1 TTFTTFSPHSCKT
14 SARASEASSPPSR
27 GATMTNSRLA
37 IVGLA
42 TGMLLA
48 ATPALAGNGHA
59 TPSASVDQLGPK
71 NLPCTRNAPKQTLTA
86 TTGGNQIPLRALCE
100 DELGPKYL
108 LSHC

>member
-1 TTFTTFSPHSCKT
+1 
-14 SARASEASSPPSR
+14 
-27 GATMTNSRLA
+27 MTNSRLA

-59 TPSASVDQLGPK
+59 APSACLDQLGPK
-71 NLPCTRNAPKQTLTA
+71 YMPCTGSGPTRTITA
-86 TTGGNQIPLRALCE
+86 TTGGSQKTLRALCE

>member
-1 TTFTTFSPHSCKT
+1 
-14 SARASEASSPPSR
+14 
-27 GATMTNSRLA
+27 MTNHKLA

-48 ATPALAGNGHA
+48 VTPALAGNGHA
-59 TPSASVDQLGPK
+59 TSSACLDQLGPK
-71 NLPCTRNAPKQTLTA
+71 YLPCTGSSPKQKITA
-86 TTGGNQIPLRALCE
+86 TTGRSQITIRALCE

>member
-1 TTFTTFSPHSCKT
+1 
-14 SARASEASSPPSR
+14 
-27 GATMTNSRLA
+27 MTNSRLA

-59 TPSASVDQLGPK
+59 TPSACLDQLGPK
-71 NLPCTRNAPKQTLTA
+71 YIPCTGSSPQRTITA
-86 TTGGNQIPLRALCE
+86 TTDGSQITLRSLCE